1 MVIALAKGVS
11 ELYCLSFTRM
21 EACTFCFVPD
31 FVAETQNTSIHD
43 PRIEKCRTPSL
54 DDFVDGDRDELLL
67 YPIRSLRK
75 YLSWAECTVL
85 AFPIISSQRLR
96 GRNGCPEMQFYFGL
110 DQLSATHLSLLP
122 RRIADPL
129 GSRHTKSGRW

>member
-1 MVIALAKGVS
+1 MLIFPTPRPLMVIALTKGVS

-54 DDFVDGDRDELLL
+54 DDFVDGDRRAVAVPYQIFEEIPVMDRVHC
-67 YPIRSLRK
+67 PGISNHFISTTKRK
-75 YLSWAECTVL
+75 KRVS
-85 AFPIISSQRLR
+85 
-96 GRNGCPEMQFYFGL
+96 
-110 DQLSATHLSLLP
+110 
-122 RRIADPL
+122 
-129 GSRHTKSGRW
+129 